1 MTMKKKFLLLSLVL
15 MVGSTLFFSSCGKD
29 KACRCEDEY
38 DNKEN
43 FDKYDMEDYRV
54 DNCADLEKEL
64 EEEYEDKYD
73 ESIRISC
80 DPRD

>member
-1 MTMKKKFLLLSLVL
+1 
-15 MVGSTLFFSSCGKD
+15 
-29 KACRCEDEY
+29 
-38 DNKEN
+38 
-43 FDKYDMEDYRV
+43 MEDYRV